1 VREPGPRVTAALRGA
16 GLSSREAEVVSGLA
30 LGQSVVAI
38 AEQLGV
44 TSRTIHK
51 HQQASYAK
59 LGVTSRTQAA
69 RAAWALVGGGGS

>member
-1 VREPGPRVTAALRGA
+1 VREPGPRVEAALRTA
-16 GLSSREAEVVSGLA
+16 GLSSREAEVVSRLA

-38 AEQLGV
+38 AELLGV

-69 RAAWALVGGGGS
+69 RERPGGAGVGGD